1 MNSDLVLAGLGLAAA
16 LGLAVA
22 LWAAVVFDWWQER
35 CNMHKEANMGVLS
48 TRLKLL
54 TDDLRDLAGS
64 VPPGVWQRL
73 RPLANE
79 AEELAG
85 LARQSEELEA
95 RMIDHSIGREEEC
108 LPYPKPEPAP
118 RASLWRS

>member
-1 MNSDLVLAGLGLAAA
+1 
-16 LGLAVA
+16 
-22 LWAAVVFDWWQER
+22 
-35 CNMHKEANMGVLS
+35 MGVLS

-54 TDDLRDLAGS
+54 TEDLRDLAGS
-64 VPPGVWQRL
+64 VPPGAWQRL

-79 AEELAG
+79 AEELAA

-108 LPYPKPEPAP
+108 RPYHPQTRGLAL
-118 RASLWRS
+118 RAAS

>member
-1 MNSDLVLAGLGLAAA
+1 MNTDLFLAGLGLAAS

-22 LWAAVVFDWWQER
+22 LWVAVGIEWWRER
-35 CNMHKEANMGVLS
+35 RNTHKEATMGVLS

-54 TDDLRDLAGS
+54 AGDLRDLAE
-64 VPPGVWQRL
+64 RL
-73 RPLANE
+73 TPEQFALVRPLANE

-95 RMIDHSIGREEEC
+95 RLIDHSIGREEEC
-108 LPYPKPEPAP
+108 MPYPQLAAGEP
-118 RASLWRS
+118 RAAL